1 MKGNSTPSYVLTLR
15 PLPDSLDPEGI
26 RRLRALVKAALRS
39 YRLRCVAIAP
49 GDGQQAELTPLG
61 LEPSPEIAGKTKKRV
76 GSAANP
82 AAIRAANEA
91 L

>member
-26 RRLRALVKAALRS
+26 RRLRS